1 MDEKIESGAIAGSAS
16 APSLEK
22 QTMHAR
28 AESEAVGLN
37 P

>member
-1 MDEKIESGAIAGSAS
+1 MEKPEFGGIAGSAS
-16 APSLEK
+16 APSLSK